1 MIRKTIM
8 IRKTRLYPILAALLA
23 LVAVPATG
31 FAQVAFQDSN
41 VMSFST
47 GEAISGGATLS
58 RSANS
63 VQLRGSIAGL
73 DKKGVYSA
81 WWIIFNNP
89 AACGNN
95 TGVCTGADVFP
106 GGPADP
112 GVLNASGFVTGTDG
126 TGYFVGELE
135 SGPAPAGMAGF
146 GQLNDSITAEIHIVF
161 QSHGNAV
168 PGTVAFEMTHP
179 TGIDQYFAV
188 FLPPAL

>member
-73 DKKGVYSA
+73 DKKGVEYYQITLGGSSA
-81 WWIIFNNP
+81 TDASIGTILGPGFSAEEVP
-89 AACGNN
+89 DAIETIVN
-95 TGVCTGADVFP
+95 TYLKIRNGDNDTFLDV
-106 GGPADP
+106 
-112 GVLNASGFVTGTDG
+112 VRR
-126 TGYFVGELE
+126 VGHTPFKEALY
-135 SGPAPAGMAGF
+135 A
-146 GQLNDSITAEIHIVF
+146 TA
-161 QSHGNAV
+161 
-168 PGTVAFEMTHP
+168 
-179 TGIDQYFAV
+179 
-188 FLPPAL
+188 